1 MDFTSDEMFRSVSF
15 RFFST
20 VLNKM
25 PQPPKAKATKAAAK
39 TASLKA
45 PVVKKE
51 DEPELDLET
60 ALKQKRDISLMAKDY
75 NPFAVEKYWYT
86 YWKQN
91 KYFHADAQK
100 ALEVPHEKRFTICLP
115 PPNVTGYLHI
125 GHALTAAIEDT
136 LVRWHR
142 MKGDVTC
149 WLPGLDHAGIGTQSV
164 VERMLY
170 KEGIDK
176 HDLGREKFL
185 EKVWEWKHKHGD
197 RIHYQFEKLG
207 ASIDWDR
214 MVFTMDDKLSKGV
227 SEAFVRLFEKGLIY
241 RSYRLVNWCCK
252 LQTAL
257 SDVEVEYEDLDK
269 PTLLSVPG
277 HDGKY
282 EFGVLIQFAY
292 KVKGTDKEIIVA
304 TTRIETML
312 GDTAVA
318 VHSKDARYQEFI
330 GKELEHP
337 FIPDRK
343 IKVITDDELVDPA
356 FGTGAVKITPA
367 HDHNDFKC
375 GTKNNLENVNILNND
390 GTINE
395 NGGPYKGMKRFDVR
409 NQIIKDL
416 EAKGLFRGK
425 LNNPMRLGFCHRSG
439 DVIEPLL
446 RPQWYVNCAP
456 IQEKMLEVVRNKEL
470 EILPSMYEPDWF
482 KWIENIKDWC
492 ISRQLW
498 WGHRCPVYL
507 VTIRELGITPND
519 TDEKHWIAAN
529 SAEEALEKASKKY
542 GVDKSK
548 IELKQ
553 DEDVLDTWFSSGLF
567 PFSSFGW
574 PNDNPDLQAFYPGH
588 LLETGHDI
596 LFFWVAKMVLM
607 SLILNEKLPF
617 KQVYLHNI
625 VRDKD
630 GEKMSKSKGNVIDPL
645 DIIEGATL
653 ESLVERLNSSALS
666 KAEIQKGAERRK
678 EEYPEGIPACG
689 TDALRYGLLAY
700 SIQARYINMDVK
712 RMISNRLFM
721 NKIWNSFKFAMTNIP
736 TDFKYDISELKV
748 DNLPL
753 VDRWILSKLENLIAT
768 MNKQLEEFK
777 FGELTIAFSNFWLYE
792 FCDVYLEAIKPRMR
806 SATEARIPQLIL
818 FTIFDQG
825 LRLLHPLMPFISE
838 ELYQKLP
845 QWSGK
850 IESICIAPYPTGNG
864 WNLDSDS
871 IEKEFNFVFDV
882 VKSIRSLCSSVNVPN
897 NVKANSFINFLPS
910 VANPEAFKKLVEA
923 EQEVIATL
931 AKSGKVTVLSNSSE
945 VPKGCIVDIASNTA
959 EVYVN
964 VSEHINIRAE
974 ITRLE
979 KKIEENNKFIDGIKK
994 KTSAAD
1000 YETKVP
1006 EKVKKQNAEKLEGY
1020 TNDNA
1025 KLNEALDNFKKLL

>member
-1 MDFTSDEMFRSVSF
+1 
-15 RFFST
+15 
-20 VLNKM
+20 
-25 PQPPKAKATKAAAK
+25 
-39 TASLKA
+39 
-45 PVVKKE
+45 
-51 DEPELDLET
+51 
-60 ALKQKRDISLMAKDY
+60 
-75 NPFAVEKYWYT
+75 
-86 YWKQN
+86 
-91 KYFHADAQK
+91 
-100 ALEVPHEKRFTICLP
+100 
-115 PPNVTGYLHI
+115 
-125 GHALTAAIEDT
+125 
-136 LVRWHR
+136 
-142 MKGDVTC
+142 
-149 WLPGLDHAGIGTQSV
+149 
-164 VERMLY
+164 
-170 KEGIDK
+170 
-176 HDLGREKFL
+176 
-185 EKVWEWKHKHGD
+185 
-197 RIHYQFEKLG
+197 
-207 ASIDWDR
+207 
-214 MVFTMDDKLSKGV
+214 
-227 SEAFVRLFEKGLIY
+227 
-241 RSYRLVNWCCK
+241 
-252 LQTAL
+252 
-257 SDVEVEYEDLDK
+257 
-269 PTLLSVPG
+269 
-277 HDGKY
+277 
-282 EFGVLIQFAY
+282 
-292 KVKGTDKEIIVA
+292 
-304 TTRIETML
+304 
-312 GDTAVA
+312 
-318 VHSKDARYQEFI
+318 
-330 GKELEHP
+330 
-337 FIPDRK
+337 
-343 IKVITDDELVDPA
+343 
-356 FGTGAVKITPA
+356 
-367 HDHNDFKC
+367 
-375 GTKNNLENVNILNND
+375 
-390 GTINE
+390 
-395 NGGPYKGMKRFDVR
+395 
-409 NQIIKDL
+409 
-416 EAKGLFRGK
+416 
-425 LNNPMRLGFCHRSG
+425 
-439 DVIEPLL
+439 
-446 RPQWYVNCAP
+446 
-456 IQEKMLEVVRNKEL
+456 
-470 EILPSMYEPDWF
+470 
-482 KWIENIKDWC
+482 
-492 ISRQLW
+492 
-498 WGHRCPVYL
+498 
-507 VTIRELGITPND
+507 
-519 TDEKHWIAAN
+519 
-529 SAEEALEKASKKY
+529 
-542 GVDKSK
+542 
-548 IELKQ
+548 
-553 DEDVLDTWFSSGLF
+553 
-567 PFSSFGW
+567 
-574 PNDNPDLQAFYPGH
+574 
-588 LLETGHDI
+588 
-596 LFFWVAKMVLM
+596 
-607 SLILNEKLPF
+607 
-617 KQVYLHNI
+617 
-625 VRDKD
+625 
-630 GEKMSKSKGNVIDPL
+630 MSKSKGNVIDPL

-653 ESLVERLNSSALS
+653 ESLVERLNASALS